1 MREYIFDFDQKTMVG
16 LGLTMQDALLLDYL
30 IKFFDSG
37 NAVTK
42 FINRRK
48 YCWITYKKM
57 LDDLPIL
64 RRKERQTRRILVGLE
79 EKGIIKRHLENNNRL
94 YIYIN
99 PEILFWGLDG
109 SPMLTPDDRQDILCL
124 PAGQAVPVIVR
135 YYKNKIKI
143 ISRNA
148 RVKDLDGNLFI
159 LKLKQKIKPL
169 ISEYAFDMHFKDVKI
184 DSISDKLI
192 LLTVPSADELKR
204 RPNNPFEN
212 VVKEV
217 LTEMISELPPLSE
230 GGGSKSLRD

>member
-1 MREYIFDFDQKTMVG
+1 MRNNIFDFDQKTMVE

-37 NAVTK
+37 NAITK
-42 FINRRK
+42 YINRRK

-57 LDDLPIL
+57 LEDLPIL
-64 RRKERQTRRILVGLE
+64 RRKERQTRRILVKLE
-79 EKGIIKRHLENNNRL
+79 DKGIIKRHLENNNRL
-94 YIYIN
+94 YIYID
-99 PEILFWGLDG
+99 PEILVWGLDG
-109 SPMLTPDDRQDILCL
+109 SPVLTPANRCALLDL
-124 PAGQAVPVIVR
+124 PAGQDLPLIVR
-135 YYKNKIKI
+135 YYKNKI

-169 ISEYAFDMHFKDVKI
+169 ISEYAFDMHFKDAKT

-192 LLTVPSADELKR
+192 LLTIPSADELQR
-204 RPNNPFEN
+204 RPNNPFED

-217 LTEMISELPPLSE
+217 LTEMISELPSLSE
-230 GGGSKSLRD
+230 EGGSKSLQD